1 MQSLSLIEKN
11 DPSQICIKTA
21 KKTFTDVFLQQD
33 LASWLCKYL
42 TLQET
47 MCKFPL
53 LSKKFL
59 QMSQQ
64 IKKVDS
70 VWIDKLKNEWV
81 NRRDDARAT
90 SWFKDADSSDEAQ
103 ISYLQS
109 YPQIIA
115 VIQDYVNRYNL
126 GATDTVLIFD
136 VLIYGMKK

>member
-1 MQSLSLIEKN
+1 
-11 DPSQICIKTA
+11 
-21 KKTFTDVFLQQD
+21 
-33 LASWLCKYL
+33 
-42 TLQET
+42 
-47 MCKFPL
+47 
-53 LSKKFL
+53 
-59 QMSQQ
+59 MSQQ

>member
-1 MQSLSLIEKN
+1 
-11 DPSQICIKTA
+11 
-21 KKTFTDVFLQQD
+21 
-33 LASWLCKYL
+33 
-42 TLQET
+42 
-47 MCKFPL
+47 
-53 LSKKFL
+53 
-59 QMSQQ
+59 MSQQ

-81 NRRDDARAT
+81 NRRDDARAL
-90 SWFKDADSSDEAQ
+90 SWFKDSDSSDEAQ